1 MSRQHVSSRE
11 THHEKTE
18 EFFKYDKYDKDELLL
33 LRLLLLASIVD
44 AVEGMIQEI
53 VDLDDSL
60 LLCDFEGMIHD
71 MAFLA
76 HVCALLRVSVCQKRP
91 SMCQKRLSETPAMP
105 RTNTREREEGKERDH
120 PPTCTKGSRD
130 QKGGHVAAEDWSGIT
145 LLPMHQCQK
154 RPSIWTKKT

>member
-60 LLCDFEGMIHD
+60 LLCDFEGMIQE

-76 HVCALLRVSVCQKRP
+76 HVCALLTLRDTSHTTY
-91 SMCQKRLSETPAMP
+91 TPE
-105 RTNTREREEGKERDH
+105 REREGGRERERPAH
-120 PPTCTKGSRD
+120 IKQGSGRRTRRR
-130 QKGGHVAAEDWSGIT
+130 GGLVMENASP
-145 LLPMHQCQK
+145 L
-154 RPSIWTKKT
+154 S